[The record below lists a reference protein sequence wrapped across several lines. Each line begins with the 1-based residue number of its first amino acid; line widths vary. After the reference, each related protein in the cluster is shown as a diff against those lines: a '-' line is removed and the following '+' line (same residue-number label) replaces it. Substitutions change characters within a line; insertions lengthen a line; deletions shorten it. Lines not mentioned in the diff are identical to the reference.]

1 MEGKKYDTG
10 KSRMDLV
17 PLDTIEAVG
26 RILGMGAQKYGEN
39 SWQELSDFWKRYK
52 GALLRHL
59 AAIDKGELNDQESGL
74 PHIDHVLCNA
84 IFLSWGFHHG
94 KAVTTLIKDI
104 EDEYNERES

>member
-1 MEGKKYDTG
+1 MSAKKYDEG

-26 RILGMGAQKYGEN
+26 NILKFGAQKYGDN
-39 SWQELSDFWKRYK
+39 TWQELPDFWKRYK
-52 GALLRHL
+52 AALLRHL
-59 AAIDKGELNDQESGL
+59 AAIDKGELIDQESGL

-94 KAVTTLIKDI
+94 KAVTTPIKDI
-104 EDEYNERES
+104 EDEYNKGKS

>member
-17 PLDTIEAVG
+17 PLDTIETVG

-39 SWQELSDFWKRYK
+39 NWQELSDFWKRYK
-52 GALLRHL
+52 AALLRHL
-59 AAIDKGELNDQESGL
+59 AAIDKGELIDQESRL

-94 KAVTTLIKDI
+94 KAITMPIKDI